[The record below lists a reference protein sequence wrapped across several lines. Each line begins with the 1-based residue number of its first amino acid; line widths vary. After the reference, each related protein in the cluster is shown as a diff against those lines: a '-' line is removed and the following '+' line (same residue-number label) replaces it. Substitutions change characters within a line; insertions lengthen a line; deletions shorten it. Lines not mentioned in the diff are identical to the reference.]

1 VTALLAVALFLLGM
15 HLSMRT
21 IAALFRIL
29 DLWYTIGMAWPQVLR
44 GLLVWGG
51 GTMAIAALLPEGLRP
66 FFLWGLVT
74 FLGIFLG
81 AYVIRFFILQAVAW
95 RRAHSDPVR

>member
-1 VTALLAVALFLLGM
+1 VRTLLAVALFLLGM

-29 DLWYTIGMAWPQVLR
+29 DLWYRIGTAWPQVLR
-44 GLLVWGG
+44 GLLGWGG
-51 GTMAIAALLPEGLRP
+51 GTIVIAALLPGRLRA
-66 FFLWGLVT
+66 FFLSGLAA
-74 FLGIFLG
+74 FLGVFLG
-81 AYVIRFFILQAVAW
+81 AYVIRFFILQVVAW